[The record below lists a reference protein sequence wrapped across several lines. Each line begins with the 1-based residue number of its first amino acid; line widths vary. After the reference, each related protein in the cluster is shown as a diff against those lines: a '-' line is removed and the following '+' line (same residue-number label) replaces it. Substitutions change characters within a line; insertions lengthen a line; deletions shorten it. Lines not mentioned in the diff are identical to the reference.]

1 MGLGPGVR
9 AGVGGRARG
18 RGVTLL
24 AGDVDEVLVHAAAHD
39 RVDLARGRGRD
50 RCRSRVRGRGRGRGR
65 VRGRTRGRAAIWV
78 LGLGIV

>member
-1 MGLGPGVR
+1 M
-9 AGVGGRARG
+9 
-18 RGVTLL
+18 L

-50 RCRSRVRGRGRGRGR
+50 RCRGRVRGRGRGRGR
-65 VRGRTRGRAAIWV
+65 VRGRVRNRARVCV

>member
-1 MGLGPGVR
+1 M
-9 AGVGGRARG
+9 
-18 RGVTLL
+18 L

-50 RCRSRVRGRGRGRGR
+50 RCRGRVRGRGWGR
-65 VRGRTRGRAAIWV
+65 VRGRTRGRAGIWV